1 MNKKSLYKPY
11 TRIIKQR
18 WDKHLRQQLH
28 AIAYVLNPTFYYDSA
43 NLSQKPE
50 VMAGFLDVLTAQVDG
65 NKTKFLTEANRYREK
80 IGEFGKQLA
89 LDSIKH
95 MRPGKYT

>member
-1 MNKKSLYKPY
+1 
-11 TRIIKQR
+11 
-18 WDKHLRQQLH
+18 
-28 AIAYVLNPTFYYDSA
+28 
-43 NLSQKPE
+43 
-50 VMAGFLDVLTAQVDG
+50 MAGFLDVLTAQVDG
-65 NKTKFLTEANRYREK
+65 NKTKFLTEANRYRQK